1 MKNTFSNEQLN
12 TIAYS
17 LSRAIGELDD
27 TKLLTD
33 ETELMTSLEKT
44 YNKVEKLLGN

>member
-1 MKNTFSNEQLN
+1 MKNNFSDKQLN

-17 LSRAIGELDD
+17 LSRAISELDD
-27 TKLLTD
+27 TKLLSD

-44 YNKVEKLLGN
+44 YNKVEQLLGN